1 METTYPVITVARGSD
16 TVKEFHLAD
25 ETGNNDLSAT
35 STAHAIMRLGPT
47 GDANAAEAQWTPS
60 IVDTPTRFVKL
71 AMAAADTAK
80 LKHGR
85 YYLQVSIDDGTTLE
99 RLPIVE
105 VRMREEL

>member
-1 METTYPVITVARGSD
+1 METTYPVLTVARGSD
-16 TVKEFHLAD
+16 AAKEFHLAD
-25 ETGNNDLSAT
+25 EAGNNDLSAT

-47 GDANAAEAQWTPS
+47 GEANMAEAQWTPS
-60 IVDTPTRFVKL
+60 IVETPTRFVKL
-71 AMAAADTAK
+71 SMAAADTAK

-85 YYLQVSIDDGTTLE
+85 YFLQVSVDDGQAIE